1 VLLLAVVTVTLE
13 QIRVAYLLA
22 LNFSYEKNGEQVPQQ
37 GQRDGFDLQVQYAL
51 KEQTAYHRWA
61 EP

>member
-37 GQRDGFDLQVQYAL
+37 GQRDGFDLQV
-51 KEQTAYHRWA
+51 
-61 EP
+61 